1 MKRFVRLMALAV
13 APLIGACGLADL
25 TGPDGETFDTFVQTI
40 EMESFQSMVLGSAA
54 EVEVTLLPGELIA
67 SALSVRPTGHSGEDR
82 LQSRVIGIAPD
93 GDDGV
98 LTLLMGDIQV
108 SYDADTRFW
117 FGDDEVDRDFF
128 VAQVSGNL
136 DEGFDV
142 PIVAE
147 RETPATPQEPEDDL
161 FLAAALAIT
170 GDGTPRLRLS
180 IDEDNFQM
188 VETPAEGEPDGWL
201 NVLGISIQIRVTDG
215 TTELESE
222 DHDFEV
228 VEEFEGVVS
237 SVRLDMASLTL
248 VDGTVISLVDR
259 TQIADFNDHLLP
271 SLTAVAEA
279 LEAGKEVVAFG
290 KGAVESE
297 EPLLLVAIK
306 IGFEARMEGEEPVED
321 FEGFVNEVRLDA
333 GSFVVSD
340 GTVIRIVEGTEVV
353 AYHDGGPT
361 TLEGVAEALED
372 GYEVLAWG
380 HGEVESEDPLT
391 LEGTRVVFK
400 VREPHHGNREFGGN
414 VASVDLEAHTVV
426 YDNGK
431 TIVLTEST
439 EIEGYNDFSPMSL
452 EELAEALE
460 YGYEIRSWG
469 HGEVESEEPLV
480 FVAHEIVFKA
490 IVEDFEQDVVSIDE
504 TAGTM
509 TLENGWVLAVCDF
522 TEIDAANDGSPI
534 TLEGANEALA
544 AGDRVRVWGIGY
556 VTGEEP
562 VSLSLISLTIN
573 RIPAG

>member
-1 MKRFVRLMALAV
+1 MKRFVRMFALAV

-25 TGPDGETFDTFVQTI
+25 TGPDGETFDAFVQTL
-40 EMESFQSMVLGSAA
+40 EMEAFQSMVLGSAA
-54 EVEVTLLPGELIA
+54 EVEVTLLPGELVA
-67 SALSVRPTGHSGEDR
+67 GELSVRPTGHSGEDR
-82 LQSRVIGIAPD
+82 LQSRAIGIAPN
-93 GDDGV
+93 GDSGV
-98 LTLLMGDIQV
+98 LTLLMGDLQV

-142 PIVAE
+142 PLVAE
-147 RETPATPQEPEDDL
+147 RESPPTPQEPEDDL
-161 FLAAALAIT
+161 FLAEALAIT
-170 GDGTPRLRLS
+170 GDGAPRLRLS

-188 VETPAEGEPDGWL
+188 ASNPVEGEPDGWL

-222 DHDFEV
+222 EHDFEE

-237 SVRLDMASLTL
+237 SVSLDAASLTL

-259 TQIADFNDHLLP
+259 TQVVQEDHFLGT
-271 SLTAVAEA
+271 LTAVAEA
-279 LEAGKEVVAFG
+279 LEAGQEVVSWG

-297 EPLLLVAIK
+297 DPLVLLALK
-306 IGFEARMEGEEPVED
+306 IAFKVSMEDEEPVED

-333 GSFVVSD
+333 GAFVVSD
-340 GTVIRIVEGTEVV
+340 GTVVRIVERTEVV

-391 LEGTRVVFK
+391 LEATRVVFK

-414 VASVDLEAHTVV
+414 VVSVDLEAHSVV

-431 TIVLTEST
+431 TVRLTEST
-439 EIEGYNDFSPMSL
+439 EIEAYNDFSPMSL
-452 EELAEALE
+452 EELAEAVE

-469 HGEVESEEPLV
+469 HGEIESEEPLV

-504 TAGTM
+504 TAGTV
-509 TLENGWVLAVCDF
+509 TLENGWVLTVCDF
-522 TEIDAANDGSPI
+522 TEIEAANDGSPI
-534 TLEGANEALA
+534 TLEGANDALE
-544 AGDRVRVWGIGY
+544 AGDRVRMWGIGY